1 MYPVDATT
9 QDAMVESAPEAEGM
23 NLDDAIAEAVREK
36 RAGGGNRGGRG
47 NLRGDRGGAG
57 PHPERRLK
65 VRAVIVKRGV
75 GPTGGGGGRQGQGGR
90 GYGGGGP
97 PQRKVRDLAR
107 GASVNFGTLV
117 APRTDRRS
125 REIASVPFDPRRVCT
140 PRTTTS
146 RHILTAKRLVS
157 SHHST
162 SPVSRMYSARARV

>member
-1 MYPVDATT
+1 MDPEPMYPVDATT

-75 GPTGGGGGRQGQGGR
+75 GPTGGGGGRHGQGGR

-117 APRTDRRS
+117 APRTDAPEKSRPFRSIPGACARR
-125 REIASVPFDPRRVCT
+125 APPPLD
-140 PRTTTS
+140 TS
-146 RHILTAKRLVS
+146 
-157 SHHST
+157 
-162 SPVSRMYSARARV
+162 